1 MTSVTLEI
9 QINFEKRPEN
19 IKKKKEQQQQ
29 QKTQL
34 KTSLIFHDCRDE
46 I

>member
-19 IKKKKEQQQQ
+19 IKKKKRTTTTT
-29 QKTQL
+29 KNPTQNI
-34 KTSLIFHDCRDE
+34 TDIS
-46 I
+46 

>member
-29 QKTQL
+29 KIQL